1 MEDTESMVSLK
12 LTILKP
18 SEFSRLKATVQK
30 SGKLGF
36 TKNSANMLALDE
48 NVFAVIAKDSV
59 ENLYIRFTNEES
71 EETFPI
77 RKSGDYLYINT
88 TDLFLKMGIDFKKK
102 ALVFYL
108 SEKNMKGVTWF
119 KMIKN

>member
-1 MEDTESMVSLK
+1 MEDTENMVCLK

-18 SEFSRLKATVQK
+18 SEFSRLKVTLRK

-36 TKNSANMLALDE
+36 NKNSANMLALDE
-48 NVFAVIAKDSV
+48 NVFAVIAKDNV
-59 ENLYIRFTNEES
+59 DNLYIRFTNKES

-102 ALVFYL
+102 ALIFRL
-108 SEKNMKGVTWF
+108 TERDMKGIKWF
-119 KMIKN
+119 KMIKD